1 MLLGSK
7 RKTKEAQKTTSS
19 CYFLSNT
26 PKGAVQLL
34 PVCKYSIFSVVLLFL
49 TPAEEKQH
57 AAPLWR
63 LVRVNAALCSLSL
76 GWLVL
81 AKSWRQQW
89 HHWCGHTKHLI
100 LDAVFC
106 SCGFWIRSGKRT
118 GLSLRIWVEILKTKW
133 LGWLNPALVHCQ
145 PICGSPAPGPTLQRG
160 LPIPLFLVFCPLPYM
175 CARKTA
181 AWIGRLIEHLL

>member
-1 MLLGSK
+1 M
-7 RKTKEAQKTTSS
+7 
-19 CYFLSNT
+19 
-26 PKGAVQLL
+26 QLL
-34 PVCKYSIFSVVLLFL
+34 PVCKYSIFSVVLLFP

-57 AAPLWR
+57 AAPLWK
-63 LVRVNAALCSLSL
+63 LVRVNAAPYALSL

-81 AKSWRQQW
+81 VKSLRQQW

-106 SCGFWIRSGKRT
+106 PCGFWIGAGKCT
-118 GLSLRIWVEILKTKW
+118 GLSLCICVEILKTKW

-145 PICGSPAPGPTLQRG
+145 PIRGSPASGPTLQRE
-160 LPIPLFLVFCPLPYM
+160 LPTPLFLVFCLLLFM

-181 AWIGRLIEHLL
+181 GWTGRLSECLL